1 MRLVSLVLISA
12 FLSGCTAGNLA
23 AEKRLIAAAKLIGHA
38 RSDYEIS
45 QTIGQACLRTGFTQP
60 TFTGGSIL
68 TYAFQLT
75 CITPLLVSSEVFY
88 LVSCEY
94 EISSSYKFIRGTYR
108 VLTNIGEN
116 TMKINTG
123 WARLACPASK

>member
-23 AEKRLIAAAKLIGHA
+23 AEKRLIAAAKIIGRA

-45 QTIGQACLRTGFTQP
+45 QTIGQSCLLTAFDQP
-60 TFTGGSIL
+60 TFTGGSTL
-68 TYAFQLT
+68 TYIFQLS
-75 CITPLLVSSEVFY
+75 CITPLLFSSEVFY
-88 LVSCEY
+88 IVRCEY
-94 EISSSYKFIRGTYR
+94 DISSSYKFIRGTYR

-116 TMKINTG
+116 TVKINTG
-123 WARLACPASK
+123 WTRPACPASE